1 MDTNREIKISFA
13 FSRRAA
19 LLALAVLFLAWHP
32 AFLGSETLNLTTY
45 YPAPYGGYVSI
56 LTTGQTLLARD
67 GINGVGGTGVGMG
80 LGTGANSTPQY
91 KADVGGNLLVR
102 GLDNAPYSGVDPLT
116 RGSTLIY
123 NTGGE
128 GATMRMIGANGTR
141 LYLENQN
148 GTFRLINSGWTAE
161 LMTVD
166 QGGNMM
172 VAGQL
177 TVPKGDVWVNNGTL
191 RGLCREVGYGIGGN
205 VFCSGNERIVTWYG
219 NSGSIC
225 GMLFYGGAIEN
236 PGAWSPYTCTGQDRT
251 GVMLCCRIQ

>member
-1 MDTNREIKISFA
+1 METTREIKVSFV

-19 LLALAVLFLAWHP
+19 LLALAAFFLAWHP

-67 GINGVGGTGVGMG
+67 GGNVGIG
-80 LGTGANSTPQY
+80 LGAGVTPQY
-91 KADVGGNLLVR
+91 RTDMAGNLLVR
-102 GLDNAPYSGVDPLT
+102 ATSNSPATADPAT
-116 RGSTLIY
+116 AGSTLIY
-123 NTGGE
+123 NTPGE

-141 LYLENQN
+141 LYLENLN
-148 GTFRLINSGWTAE
+148 GSFRLINHPWNAE
-161 LMTVD
+161 LLTVD

-177 TVPKGDVWVNNGTL
+177 NVPNGDVVVNRGTL
-191 RGLCREVGYGIGGN
+191 RGLCREVGYGIGSN
-205 VFCSGNERIVTWYG
+205 VYCSGNERIVTWYG

-225 GMLFYGGAIEN
+225 GMLFYGGAMESA
-236 PGAWSPYTCTGQDRT
+236 GAWSPYTCTGQDRS
-251 GVMLCCRIQ
+251 GVMLCCRMQ